1 MFDLSVFDNLTQ
13 KQKYE
18 SLLSM
23 MDSLLKDETD
33 VITNL
38 SNASALIKAL
48 VSDVNWAGFYV
59 VKNNELVLGPFQGL
73 PACNRIQIGKG
84 VCGTSAL
91 KGETMLVKDVHSFPG
106 HIACDSQSNSEI
118 VIPLKQN
125 NKLYGVL
132 DLDSPTVGRFNE
144 EDKTYLEKV
153 VEIINKYVNFEEL
166 N

>member
-48 VSDVNWAGFYV
+48 VSDVNWAGFYII
-59 VKNNELVLGPFQGL
+59 KNNELVLGPFQGL

-84 VCGTSAL
+84 VCGTSAF

-106 HIACDSQSNSEI
+106 HIACDSQSNSEV

-125 NKLYGVL
+125 NKVYGVL

>member
-48 VSDVNWAGFYV
+48 VSNLNWAGFYII
-59 VKNNELVLGPFQGL
+59 KNNELVLGPFQGL

-125 NKLYGVL
+125 NKVYGVL
-132 DLDSPTVGRFNE
+132 DLDSPTAGRFDE
-144 EDKTYLEKV
+144 EDKIYLEKI
-153 VEIINKYVNFEEL
+153 VEIINKYVNLEEI